1 VTAPASAGYRRDASL
16 KKYFAALLVGLL
28 LGFVTSEARAGDPRL
43 QWYTI
48 QTPHFR
54 INFHSGLEPLGQ
66 RVAAIGERAYTI
78 LSPNLDYS
86 TSEVIEVI
94 LTDDAEFA
102 NGSAGAVPYNTIQL
116 FATAPDDMSA
126 LGDYD
131 DWLNELVTHELTH
144 VLHVDNV
151 SGLPALLNKIL
162 GKTAIP
168 NQSQPRWILEG
179 LATHMETVHTT
190 GGRLRSSQFDMYLRA
205 DVLEDNF
212 ARLDQMSG
220 IPRRWPGASVWYLYG
235 SGFVSFISQT
245 YGPNVFAAVA
255 DDYGAQVF
263 PWGINRSV
271 RRVTG
276 KTYEELYQGWHE
288 TLKARYARQ
297 AEHIRARGLR
307 EGNRITRHGN
317 SAGPAV
323 FTGNCG
329 TLGKPSV
336 IYQRDDGHLP
346 GGFYEVP
353 LDRSDP
359 KGKLRARA
367 NGQQLSFLPDCSFL
381 FDDSATS
388 ERRYSFLDLFRQRPG
403 TSSREQDH
411 TRQRLTQGAR
421 ARHPDVSRDGRRVSF
436 VTNHRSTSTLHI
448 AELDAGEQLVNE
460 RRLVPSARFEQAYTP
475 RFSPDGRKL
484 AYSAWTTGGYRD
496 IRIVDL
502 RTGRFQELFH
512 DRAIDQQ
519 PVFSPDGKRLYF
531 VSDRTGVANIYVYE
545 LENAKLWQVTNVING
560 AYHPAL
566 SADEKTLVYTGYT
579 SAGWD
584 LFVLDNQRERWLEP
598 EPYRDARGKATYA
611 FAPTKYPVSRYSAL
625 PSLRPRQYYVEYGPG
640 PFGNQFTFST
650 SGRDIVGLHGVSAGI
665 GVPFDAKKRE
675 QGEPQFSLDYAYTG
689 MPFYFQLSGF
699 RSSTPRGDY
708 RYSDRR
714 PPIVEHLTGLTTGL
728 SFGAP
733 GSYESE
739 RFSLSYTVAEFSQ
752 RLPLGLPDP
761 YAPRPSEPH
770 SGLLGLLH
778 LGYHYSQSEAS
789 SYAISTERGFELG
802 VGTDFADSVIGSET
816 SLASFSATFTGYL
829 SVPGLPHHV
838 LAVAL
843 SGGTGGGTYPRRGLF
858 SIGGYADIPLYDSF
872 TNNLRQ
878 SGIRLRGYEPG
889 QFSGNDYNLVNLE
902 YRLPLWY
909 ADRGLSTLPG
919 FLRTVSGAA
928 FFDWGAAYDRLDLDD
943 PLKDFH
949 ESVGAELWFELLFG
963 YYISG
968 NVRLGIAKG
977 LDAEA
982 PSGIQTYSVVSA
994 AF

>member
-1 VTAPASAGYRRDASL
+1 M
-16 KKYFAALLVGLL
+16 KKYLAALLAGLS
-28 LGFVTSEARAGDPRL
+28 LGFATSEARAGDPRL
-43 QWYTI
+43 EWYTL

-54 INFHSGLEPLGQ
+54 INFHGGLEPLAQ
-66 RVAAIGERAYTI
+66 RLAGIAERSYAILA
-78 LSPNLDYS
+78 PNLDYYP
-86 TSEVIEVI
+86 TEVIEVI
-94 LTDDAEFA
+94 FTDDAELA
-102 NGSAGAVPYNTIQL
+102 NGSAGAVPYSTVQL

-131 DWLNELVTHELTH
+131 DWLTQLVTHELTH

-179 LATHMETVHTT
+179 LATTMETDHTT
-190 GGRLRSSQFDMYLRA
+190 GGRLRSTQFDMYLRA

-220 IPRRWPGASVWYLYG
+220 IPRRWPGATVWYLYG
-235 SGFVSFISQT
+235 SSFVSFISQT

-263 PWGINRSV
+263 PWAVNRSV

-276 KTYEELYQGWHE
+276 RTYEELYQGWHAS
-288 TLKARYARQ
+288 LKERYTRQ
-297 AEHIRARGLR
+297 AQRIRARGLR
-307 EGNRITRHGN
+307 EGNRLTRHGN
-317 SAGPAV
+317 GAGPAV
-323 FTGNCG
+323 FTSNCG
-329 TLGKPSV
+329 TLGRPSV
-336 IYQRDDGHLP
+336 IYQRDDGHGQ
-346 GGFYEVP
+346 GGFYEVS
-353 LDRSDP
+353 LDGSDP
-359 KGKLRARA
+359 QGKLRARA
-367 NGQQLSFLPDCSFL
+367 GGQQLSFLPDCSFL

-388 ERRYSFLDLFRQRPG
+388 EHRYAFLDLFRQLPG

-411 TRQRLTQGAR
+411 TRSRLTRGAR
-421 ARHPDVSRDGRRVSF
+421 ARHPDVSRDGRRVAF
-436 VTNHRSTSTLHI
+436 VTNDRSTSTLRI
-448 AELDAGEQLVNE
+448 AELDAAQQLVDV

-484 AYSAWTTGGYRD
+484 AYSAWTAGGYRD
-496 IRIVDL
+496 IRIVDVA
-502 RTGRFQELFH
+502 TGKFQELFH

-531 VSDRTGVANIYVYE
+531 VSDRTGVANVYVYE
-545 LENAKLWQVTNVING
+545 LESAKLWQVTNVING
-560 AYHPAL
+560 AYHPTL

-584 LFVLDNQRERWLEP
+584 LFVLDNQRQRWLEP
-598 EPYRDARGKATYA
+598 EPYRVARGKPVPSV
-611 FAPTKYPVSRYSAL
+611 APVRYPVSRYTAL
-625 PSLRPRQYYVEYGPG
+625 PSLRPRRYYVEYGPG
-640 PFGNQFTFST
+640 SFGNQLTFSS
-650 SGRDIVGLHGVSAGI
+650 SGRDIVGLHGVSAAIGI
-665 GVPFDAKKRE
+665 PTDFER
-675 QGEPQFSLDYAYTG
+675 GEAQFSLDYAYYG
-689 MPFYFQLSGF
+689 LPFYFQLSGF
-699 RSSTPRGDY
+699 RSSTPRSDY
-708 RYSDRR
+708 RYSDRQ
-714 PPIVEHLTGLTTGL
+714 PPIVEHLTGVTTGL

-733 GSYESE
+733 GSYESQY
-739 RFSLSYTVAEFSQ
+739 FSLSYTVAEFSQ

-761 YAPRPSEPH
+761 YAPLPSEPH
-770 SGLLGLLH
+770 RGLLGLLH

-789 SYAISTERGFELG
+789 TYAISQERGFQLS
-802 VGTDFADSVIGSET
+802 VGTDLADRVLGSET
-816 SLASFSATFTGYL
+816 SLASFSATLTGYL
-829 SVPGLPHHV
+829 SVPGLKHHV

-858 SIGGYADIPLYDSF
+858 SIGGYSDIPLYDSF
-872 TNNLRQ
+872 TMNLRQ

-889 QFSGNDYNLVNLE
+889 QFIGNDYNLVNLE

-919 FLRTVSGAA
+919 FLRTVAGAA
-928 FFDWGAAYDRLDLDD
+928 FLDWGAAYNQLDLDD

-949 ESVGAELWFELLFG
+949 EGVGAELWFELLFG
-963 YYISG
+963 YYVSG